1 MQIIRCTAKLQ
12 REMGLEKKDLIGSV
26 EEATVLGG
34 WHANLLL
41 IDRRKCVL
49 FANDRTLFNFIV
61 ADVKREHIRQLD
73 RVFQEHLIC
82 VLNSEDL
89 DQSIVKSI
97 CEEHQEIRYGAT
109 NNRSVIGSMNDLA
122 SHYKYFISE
131 AGGVHSPEV
140 PEIIRKL
147 NRMPFS
153 SLEFTY
159 SIDTLKKLV
168 EGRV

>member
-12 REMGLEKKDLIGSV
+12 KEMGLRKSDLIASV
-26 EEATVLGG
+26 EESTRLGG
-34 WHANLLL
+34 WHANLLY
-41 IDRRKCVL
+41 IDRKKCVL

-61 ADVKREHIRQLD
+61 ADLKREHIRQLD

-89 DQSIVKSI
+89 DKKIAKSI

-147 NRMPFS
+147 NRMPFC

-159 SIDTLKKLV
+159 SIDMLKKLY
-168 EGRV
+168 EGQA

>member
-12 REMGLEKKDLIGSV
+12 KEMGTRKGDLIGSV
-26 EEATVLGG
+26 EGTTGLGG
-34 WHANLLL
+34 WHANLLH

-61 ADVKREHIRQLD
+61 PDLKREHIRQLD
-73 RVFQEHLIC
+73 RVFQKHLAC

-89 DQSIVKSI
+89 DQRIVESI
-97 CEEHQEIRYGAT
+97 CKESQQIRYGAT
-109 NNRSVIGSMNDLA
+109 NNRSVLGSMNDLA

-147 NRMPFS
+147 NRMPFG
-153 SLEFTY
+153 SLKYTY
-159 SIDTLKKLV
+159 AIDTLKNLY
-168 EGRV
+168 EGQS